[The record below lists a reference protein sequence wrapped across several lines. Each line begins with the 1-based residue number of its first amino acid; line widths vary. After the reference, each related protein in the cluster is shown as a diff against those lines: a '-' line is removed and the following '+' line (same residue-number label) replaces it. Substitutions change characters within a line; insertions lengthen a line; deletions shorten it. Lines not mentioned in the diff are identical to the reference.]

1 MQYTYKEEFIRFMVS
16 NGVLKFGEFTLK
28 SGRSAPY
35 FINTGNYKTGKQLA
49 KLGQYYAACIRDNGL
64 EADTLVGP
72 AYKGIP
78 LSVVTAIAMYN
89 DYEKEINYC
98 FDRKEAKDHG
108 EGGLFVGK
116 QLTDGEKVIIIE
128 DVMTSGK
135 ALREILPKL
144 EAAAKVEV
152 VGMVISVDRM
162 EKALNSELSAVAQA
176 KAEFGIDVY
185 SVVTMNDI
193 IAAIEDGVIDGK
205 EHLSAMYK
213 YRNTYGV
220 N

>member
-1 MQYTYKEEFIRFMVS
+1 MEYTYKQEFIRFMVN

-28 SGRSAPY
+28 SGRIAPY

-49 KLGQYYAACIRDNGL
+49 KLGEYYAACIRENGL

-78 LSVVTAIAMYN
+78 LSVATAIALYHN
-89 DYEKEINYC
+89 YEQELNYC

-116 QLTDGEKVIIIE
+116 QLEDGEKVIIIE

-144 EAAAKVEV
+144 EAAAKVQV
-152 VGMVISVDRM
+152 VGMIISVDRR
-162 EKALNSELSAVAQA
+162 EKALNSDLSAVSEA
-176 KAEFGIDVY
+176 KKEFGIDVY
-185 SVVTMNDI
+185 SVVTMDDI
-193 IAAIEDGVIDGK
+193 IEAIEEGVIDGK
-205 EHLSAMYK
+205 EHLSAMYQ
-213 YRNTYGV
+213 YREVYGAK
-220 N
+220 

>member
-1 MQYTYKEEFIRFMVS
+1 MQLTYKQEFIRFMVN

-28 SGRSAPY
+28 SGRKAPY

-49 KLGQYYAACIRDNGL
+49 KLGQYYAACIHDNHL

-78 LSVVTAIAMYN
+78 LSVATAIALYH
-89 DYEKEINYC
+89 DYEKEMNYC
-98 FDRKEAKDHG
+98 FDRKEVKDHG

-116 QLTDGEKVIIIE
+116 QLVDGERVIIIE

-144 EAAAKVEV
+144 EAAANVKV
-152 VGMVISVDRM
+152 VGMIISVDRQ
-162 EKALNSELSAVAQA
+162 EKALNSDLSAVAEA
-176 KAEFGIDVY
+176 KREFDVDVY

-193 IAAIEDGVIDGK
+193 IAAIEEGVIDGK
-205 EHLSAMYK
+205 EHLAEMYK
-213 YRNTYGV
+213 YRNTYGA
-220 N
+220 